1 MPIPSSCGTYCLPE
15 QLVQEVVHPSKV
27 AHRSR
32 GQRSPTF
39 KIDISPFGIVG
50 NRVRAFWEEKTL
62 IGDSRLVF
70 LQRPSER
77 MKAEDL
83 ARENTGTTIPT
94 TATQRMSKSGRLMGK
109 KENNFSV
116 PTFLNPETD

>member
-1 MPIPSSCGTYCLPE
+1 M
-15 QLVQEVVHPSKV
+15 QEVVHSSCV

-39 KIDISPFGIVG
+39 EDDISPFGIVG
-50 NRVRAFWEEKTL
+50 IKVRAFWEEKTL
-62 IGDSRLVF
+62 RDDSRFVF

-77 MKAEDL
+77 MKAADL

-94 TATQRMSKSGRLMGK
+94 PATHQMSKSGRLMGK
-109 KENNFSV
+109 KENNSSV
-116 PTFLNPETD
+116 PTFLDPKTD